1 MEASFGIE
9 LLERGRRGVTPTPA
23 GKALARHARLLLQ
36 QAEHLQQDLAEY
48 ANGIKGQVRLLC
60 NTTAL
65 SEYLPELLADFLR
78 EHPNLDIDLQE
89 LPSLRIT
96 QALRQ
101 GTADLGIISDAVDT
115 HGLQTLP
122 FRDDPLVLIMPLD
135 HPLAAS
141 PVSFIDSLQYDYV
154 GLTAH
159 SALSVY
165 LEEQALHAGFR
176 LQTRIRAEGFDGVI
190 RMVARGAGLGIVPQA
205 ALERWPSERNFK
217 AQPLE
222 EDWAC
227 RTAAVMRALVRAT
240 ARLRQSLVRRLGPAL
255 AEEPVIHRRQNQQ
268 EWHAKHQGHLERLG
282 EIRGDHH
289 RAHQHQA
296 QQGAVGK
303 QAQLEGQLRPAMAL
317 AIAAEKQVREEDHEP
332 GEDRAEHRDRHHQGE
347 RAFRVHHVQQGR
359 QGNARAG
366 QQQRI
371 QRDAALLKAPMDLG
385 A

>member
-1 MEASFGIE
+1 MHFDLIDLRLYLHILDTGNITAGAARSHLSLAAASARVRAMEASLGIE
-9 LLERGRRGVTPTPA
+9 FLERGRRGVTPTPA

-48 ANGIKGQVRLLC
+48 ASGVKGQVRVLC

-135 HPLAAS
+135 HPLACGTA
-141 PVSFIDSLQYDYV
+141 SFIASLQYDYV
-154 GLTAH
+154 GLATN
-159 SALSVY
+159 SALAVY

-176 LQTRIRAEGFDGVI
+176 LQTRIRAEGFDGLI
-190 RMVARGAGLGIVPQA
+190 RMVNGGAGLGIVPQA
-205 ALERWPSERNFK
+205 ALERWPLERRFK
-217 AQPLE
+217 AQALR

-227 RTAAVMRALVRAT
+227 RKLLLCARSFEQLPGYAKALFD
-240 ARLRQSLVRRLGPAL
+240 AL
-255 AEEPVIHRRQNQQ
+255 ALP
-268 EWHAKHQGHLERLG
+268 
-282 EIRGDHH
+282 
-289 RAHQHQA
+289 
-296 QQGAVGK
+296 
-303 QAQLEGQLRPAMAL
+303 LRKNP
-317 AIAAEKQVREEDHEP
+317 
-332 GEDRAEHRDRHHQGE
+332 
-347 RAFRVHHVQQGR
+347 
-359 QGNARAG
+359 
-366 QQQRI
+366 
-371 QRDAALLKAPMDLG
+371 
-385 A
+385 

>member
-1 MEASFGIE
+1 MHVDLIDLRLYLHTLDTGNITAGASRSHLSLAAASARIRAMEASLGIE

-36 QAEHLQQDLAEY
+36 QADHLQQDLAEY

-89 LPSLRIT
+89 LPSLRII

-135 HPLAAS
+135 HPLSAS
-141 PVSFIDSLQYDYV
+141 PVSFIDSLQHDYV
-154 GLTAH
+154 GLAAH

-205 ALERWPSERNFK
+205 ALDRWPLARHFK
-217 AQPLE
+217 AQPLG
-222 EDWAC
+222 EDWARRQLLLC
-227 RTAAVMRALVRAT
+227 ARSFEQLPGYAKALFN
-240 ARLRQSLVRRLGPAL
+240 AL
-255 AEEPVIHRRQNQQ
+255 ALP
-268 EWHAKHQGHLERLG
+268 
-282 EIRGDHH
+282 
-289 RAHQHQA
+289 
-296 QQGAVGK
+296 
-303 QAQLEGQLRPAMAL
+303 LRKNP
-317 AIAAEKQVREEDHEP
+317 
-332 GEDRAEHRDRHHQGE
+332 
-347 RAFRVHHVQQGR
+347 
-359 QGNARAG
+359 
-366 QQQRI
+366 
-371 QRDAALLKAPMDLG
+371 
-385 A
+385 